1 MSKNPIKDLIFVAL
15 QDSFSDSVTFH
26 KIDDDN
32 SIIEMDYEKITKT
45 ILESL
50 DQEGYR
56 IIPIVI
62 HVIRIIIRIIVDR

>member
-32 SIIEMDYEKITKT
+32 SVIEMDYDKITKA
-45 ILESL
+45 ILKSL

-56 IIPIVI
+56 IIPKG
-62 HVIRIIIRIIVDR
+62 RRSKTL